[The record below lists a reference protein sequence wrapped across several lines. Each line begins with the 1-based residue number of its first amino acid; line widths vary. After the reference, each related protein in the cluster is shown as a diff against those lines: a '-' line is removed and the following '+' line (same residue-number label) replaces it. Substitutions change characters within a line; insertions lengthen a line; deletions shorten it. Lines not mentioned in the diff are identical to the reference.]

1 MSMGAITGMV
11 PLVVGGGVVMKMS
24 EAALG
29 KPTRQRRATKAE
41 AKVKRRTW
49 QRQVRR
55 RGMKKHL
62 PNGRMPRSKMSR
74 RLLPPGGDYRNVGL
88 SEVGW

>member
-1 MSMGAITGMV
+1 MGAITGMV

-29 KPTRQRRATKAE
+29 KSAPRRRATRAKS
-41 AKVKRRTW
+41 KVKRRTW
-49 QRQVRR
+49 QKQVGR

-62 PNGRMPRSKMSR
+62 PNGRMPKSRMSR
-74 RLLPPGGDYRNVGL
+74 RMLPPGGDYRNVGL
-88 SEVGW
+88 SEVGWK

>member
-11 PLVVGGGVVMKMS
+11 PLVIGGGVVMKMS

-29 KPTRQRRATKAE
+29 KPTRKRRSTRAKAR
-41 AKVKRRTW
+41 VKRRTW
-49 QRQVRR
+49 QKQVRR

-62 PNGRMPRSKMSR
+62 PNGHMPKSKMAR

-88 SEVGW
+88 GEVG